1 MLGLALITQVL
12 LATAAFAIPTSKER
26 LAQRVARRA
35 AGAHLTSPKQTVV
48 RTMTSE
54 TGELTNVTHPEFSSN
69 WAGAVLVA
77 GANTF
82 KSVTGTFVVPTPR
95 EPSGGSGT
103 HSASAWVGIDGDT
116 CGTAILQ
123 TGIDFTVSG
132 TRTSFDAWF
141 EWFPDF
147 AHDFSGISISPGNTI
162 TVSVTA
168 TSRTG
173 GTATILNRSTGQ
185 QVSHTFS
192 GQPALCQE
200 NAEWIVEDFSS
211 GGGLVPLANWGTV
224 TFTGVSAGTAS
235 GTTTPAGATI
245 IDMEQNGRVLTDVS
259 ASGSSVTVRYTGP

>member
-1 MLGLALITQVL
+1 MLGLVLITQVL
-12 LATAAFAIPTSKER
+12 IATAAFAIPTSKER

-77 GANTF
+77 GAVCHRSIITARLPLYFHLVTMTSSHTLLPDVVMGVRMLTCPWGIFQNTF

-132 TRTSFDAWF
+132 TRTSFDGPSLLLLAV
-141 EWFPDF
+141 
-147 AHDFSGISISPGNTI
+147 SPHG
-162 TVSVTA
+162 S
-168 TSRTG
+168 
-173 GTATILNRSTGQ
+173 
-185 QVSHTFS
+185 
-192 GQPALCQE
+192 
-200 NAEWIVEDFSS
+200 
-211 GGGLVPLANWGTV
+211 
-224 TFTGVSAGTAS
+224 
-235 GTTTPAGATI
+235 
-245 IDMEQNGRVLTDVS
+245 LT
-259 ASGSSVTVRYTGP
+259 